1 MNSPVSGTS
10 GDSDEPTTIT
20 IPRRDSS
27 WPSQMPADSA
37 VYSVENFNPT
47 PPTELVCRLCQGV
60 LCDPVECACACRSE
74 FCSSCMAVAPTVCS
88 PCYTEVTT
96 SLLVPVAPIMV
107 NMIAKLKMDLDG
119 LYNHLGTWDFEV
131 VVCEGC
137 GAEMHHSAFSMH
149 HQREQSPKRLVRC
162 SVRCGFPIP
171 VNEIKDYNCR
181 ETICFAVKHQ
191 GAKLSEECDEI
202 LSQVEQL
209 REKI

>member
-60 LCDPVECACACRSE
+60 LCDPVEL
-74 FCSSCMAVAPTVCS
+74 
-88 PCYTEVTT
+88 TT